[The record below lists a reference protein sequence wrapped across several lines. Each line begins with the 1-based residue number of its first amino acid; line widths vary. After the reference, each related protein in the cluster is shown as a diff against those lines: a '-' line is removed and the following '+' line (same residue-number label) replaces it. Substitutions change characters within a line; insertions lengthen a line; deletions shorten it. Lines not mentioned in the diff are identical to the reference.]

1 MSGQV
6 GLACVMDHIPC
17 CVLKGGETIAS
28 GNQHTLSSEQ
38 GQINSLCH
46 CSILT
51 ISLKPSSSEK
61 NKGAKD
67 KKETQDGIYVIS
79 NEEMFSS
86 TREEN

>member
-67 KKETQDGIYVIS
+67 KKETQDRIS
-79 NEEMFSS
+79 DDFMGVTE
-86 TREEN
+86 RQ